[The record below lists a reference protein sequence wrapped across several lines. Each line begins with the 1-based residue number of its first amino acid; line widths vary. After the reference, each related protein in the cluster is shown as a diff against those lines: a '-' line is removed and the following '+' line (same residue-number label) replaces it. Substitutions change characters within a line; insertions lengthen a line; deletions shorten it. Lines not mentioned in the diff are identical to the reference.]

1 MVPIKTKGEKNY
13 GMMGNGRVNTDAVYN
28 NFMTKYKWGGFDKH
42 ETHIDRSY
50 GPSVQSHRV
59 AVLRASKEL
68 VKEGKKTKAVEL
80 IEKYFEA
87 FPHYN
92 FPYDYHAFFLM
103 SNLLAADAP
112 EVAKKHMR
120 ILAKESADNLRLFIS
135 IDDKVLKN
143 SFETE
148 LAMAVQN
155 RENLFKAAKTMKDEA
170 FEKELKD
177 IFGDIP
183 EF

>member
-1 MVPIKTKGEKNY
+1 MKSFSKREFIVVVACLIMFVGVGLY
-13 GMMGNGRVNTDAVYN
+13 YYFYRQGIGIYVWLG
-28 NFMTKYKWGGFDKH
+28 
-42 ETHIDRSY
+42 IDNHFTN
-50 GPSVQSHRV
+50 P
-59 AVLRASKEL
+59 
-68 VKEGKKTKAVEL
+68 
-80 IEKYFEA
+80 
-87 FPHYN
+87 
-92 FPYDYHAFFLM
+92 LM

-155 RENLFKAAKTMKDEA
+155 RENLFKASRTMKDEA